1 MRYIPSESITDQKKG
16 EKIVSLEELEA
27 DTIFEALSSSTA
39 RSILYEIYA
48 EPGTISELA
57 KRTDNSV
64 QTVTYH
70 LDSFLDAGLVQLKG
84 TKYSEK
90 GSEMDIYGPIND
102 KIIIYIGGAGEK
114 LDKKDIIKPNIGIIS
129 ILFVVSLYISFSK
142 INAVVANQGLFDLLL
157 QSSGMDFFM
166 GGLFVCILFSAWV
179 GWRMVDQ

>member
-1 MRYIPSESITDQKKG
+1 
-16 EKIVSLEELEA
+16 
-27 DTIFEALSSSTA
+27 
-39 RSILYEIYA
+39 
-48 EPGTISELA
+48 
-57 KRTDNSV
+57 
-64 QTVTYH
+64 
-70 LDSFLDAGLVQLKG
+70 
-84 TKYSEK
+84 
-90 GSEMDIYGPIND
+90 MDIYGPIND